1 MWDIGTDILHFH
13 LPLLFFILVLD
24 DVQLL
29 RQGKIQA
36 PLPTFYQKEAGKN
49 STIY

>member
-1 MWDIGTDILHFH
+1 
-13 LPLLFFILVLD
+13 LFFILVLD
-24 DVQLL
+24 DGQLL